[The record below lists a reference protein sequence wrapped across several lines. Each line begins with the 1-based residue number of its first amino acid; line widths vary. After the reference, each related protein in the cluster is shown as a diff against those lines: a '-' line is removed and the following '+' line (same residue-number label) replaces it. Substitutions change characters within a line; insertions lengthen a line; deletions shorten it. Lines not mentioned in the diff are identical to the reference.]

1 MRYEDDLK
9 DAREE
14 SRLAWTIGVVSFAAA
29 AAAVTLLATT
39 L

>member
-1 MRYEDDLK
+1 MLFEDDLK
-9 DAREE
+9 DAVA
-14 SRLAWTIGVVSFAAA
+14 SRTAWTLGVVSFAAA